1 MKFEGEWMEL
11 ENVILCEV
19 NQIQKGVH
27 GAYLL
32 KSRY

>member
-11 ENVILCEV
+11 ENVILFEV
-19 NQIQKGVH
+19 NKIKKGVH